1 MSRTAVLLLAA
12 WTAGLAVWLRGAGV
26 SRVRGAGRGPTGRAA
41 WSSAVGDG
49 PGRIVPASAGGPDRP
64 PGARLGQAWS
74 RVRPGPGA
82 PVAEL
87 LAGLA
92 GELSAGQPLAD
103 ALEAA
108 AAGLTPDPCPHAR
121 RAARVGDSIPAGLR
135 RDARA
140 RGAHG
145 LRALA
150 ACWEV
155 AQGSGAGLAQAVGRL
170 ADGQRASAEAQAQL
184 DAEVAA
190 VRTSARLLAALPLVG
205 LLGGHWMGAD
215 PVGWLTGSWG
225 GRGVLLVGLALQAAG
240 LLWLHR
246 IVAAVRTSL

>member
-1 MSRTAVLLLAA
+1 MAA
-12 WTAGLAVWLRGAGV
+12 
-26 SRVRGAGRGPTGRAA
+26 
-41 WSSAVGDG
+41 
-49 PGRIVPASAGGPDRP
+49 PGRP
-64 PGARLGQAWS
+64 PTERLTQIWS
-74 RVRPGPGA
+74 RVRPGPGV

-87 LAGLA
+87 LVGLA
-92 GELSAGQPLAD
+92 GELASGQPLDA

-121 RAARVGDSIPAGLR
+121 RAARVGDSVPAGLR

-140 RGAHG
+140 RGADG

-170 ADGQRASAEAQAQL
+170 ADGQRASAEAHARL
-184 DAEVAA
+184 EAEVAA

-205 LLGGHWMGAD
+205 LFGGHWMGAD
-215 PVGWLTGSWG
+215 PVGWLTGSWSG
-225 GRGVLLVGLALQAAG
+225 GAVLLTGLALQGAG
-240 LLWLHR
+240 LLWLQR
-246 IVAAVRTSL
+246 IVAAVRRDL